1 MNAVNT
7 LIYWAAGLFT
17 LALVVALLDF
27 GVDGRASPIAKTV
40 FFAVLGLGGLILF
53 LGRRPF
59 A

>member
-1 MNAVNT
+1 MNAINT

-27 GVDGRASPIAKTV
+27 GADGRASPVAKAI
-40 FFAVLGLGGLILF
+40 FFAILALGGLALF
-53 LGRRPF
+53 IGRRPF